1 VQACLAEYELLSAP
15 NAADADQLS
24 TVGYAVKMNN
34 LKVAVAAALPELV
47 TKSLLICGIMGYKNN
62 SPYSMNRHLRDA
74 HAAGLMVGND
84 RILATNAN
92 LLLILKDD

>member
-1 VQACLAEYELLSAP
+1 
-15 NAADADQLS
+15 
-24 TVGYAVKMNN
+24 
-34 LKVAVAAALPELV
+34 
-47 TKSLLICGIMGYKNN
+47 
-62 SPYSMNRHLRDA
+62 LRDA